1 MRASESSYSK
11 CMYFASG
18 ALARRTEKLAQEA
31 WKPVGLSPSHAYL
44 LMMVIGDPGIQPSA
58 IVAEL
63 LLTPSTITR
72 LIEKL
77 EEKKLVHRDYQSKCT
92 YVFPTAKGKALLP
105 QLQDCVKTFYEGYS
119 TVLGKD
125 ESAKFVQAMNRITD
139 KLSA

>member
-18 ALARRTEKLAQEA
+18 ALARRAEKLAQEA

-44 LMMVIGDPGIQPSA
+44 LMMAIGDPGIQPSA

-105 QLQDCVKTFYEGYS
+105 
-119 TVLGKD
+119 
-125 ESAKFVQAMNRITD
+125 
-139 KLSA
+139 